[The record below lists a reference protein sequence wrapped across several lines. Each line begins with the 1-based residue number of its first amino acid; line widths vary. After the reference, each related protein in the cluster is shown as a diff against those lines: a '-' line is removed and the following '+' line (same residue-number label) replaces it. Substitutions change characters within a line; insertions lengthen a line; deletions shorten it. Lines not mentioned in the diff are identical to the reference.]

1 MEQDSSLPSAEVLMA
16 KLRRQ
21 TVRIMNLEAE
31 LAECREQIQHLGS
44 RKAPPPPP
52 PPPPPPSPPTR
63 DTQSS
68 FEYKHLLLLQKM
80 DNQTKEL
87 EYVQGKYLQSKRNQ
101 RKQSNGIEA
110 WELEALQ
117 DRVQSLEQLC
127 ERGEDEDKL
136 WREMQRLR
144 LESLDYQNALQE
156 SRRQMELANVQFE
169 KQQLVL
175 IAAMQAMQVDRPQD
189 LVARAEE
196 IKHRLGKTTELAK
209 RARDALQANSR
220 ENHQLGIILGK
231 HFNDRDRLQSLIQ
244 ELFASPLQVAH
255 TLAEFLS
262 QVQTRFE
269 KIRGECILMKHE
281 IDECFAIAC
290 ESLGKKRTRFT
301 SLHEAI
307 RELAVG

>member
-1 MEQDSSLPSAEVLMA
+1 MA

-31 LAECREQIQHLGS
+31 LAECREQIQRLGS
-44 RKAPPPPP
+44 RK

-80 DNQTKEL
+80 DNQAKEL

-101 RKQSNGIEA
+101 RRQPGGIEA

-117 DRVQSLEQLC
+117 DRVQGLEQLC
-127 ERGEDEDKL
+127 ERADDDGDGKV
-136 WREMQRLR
+136 WREMRRLR

-156 SRRQMELANVQFE
+156 SRREMELANGQFE
-169 KQQLVL
+169 KQRLVL

-196 IKHRLGKTTELAK
+196 IKHRLGTTTELAK
-209 RARDALQANSR
+209 RARDALQSNSR
-220 ENHQLGIILGK
+220 ENHQLGAILGK
-231 HFNDRDRLQSLIQ
+231 HFNDRDRLQGLIQ

-281 IDECFAIAC
+281 MDECFAIAC
-290 ESLGKKRTRFT
+290 DSLGKKRTRFAA
-301 SLHEAI
+301 LHEAV
-307 RELAVG
+307 RELAAG